1 MNTPQNPQLHKH
13 SVMPRLFF
21 PKWSKWHTLHVYY
34 FDYYAHIVM
43 ARKHRKNGL
52 IQFKTIKVNN
62 SMNVGNPIQ
71 CQEYNFNETFPR
83 FLNEA

>member
-1 MNTPQNPQLHKH
+1 MNTPLKPQLHNH
-13 SVMPRLFF
+13 IVMPRLFSS
-21 PKWSKWHTLHVYY
+21 KWSKWQTLHVYY
-34 FDYYAHIVM
+34 YDYYAHIVM
-43 ARKHRKNGL
+43 ARKHIKNGL

-71 CQEYNFNETFPR
+71 CQEYNFNDTFPR